1 MAVDMNNK
9 KVLITGATAGI
20 GKITALE
27 LAKMG
32 AQVVI
37 TGRNPQKTEAVAR
50 EISRL
55 AGNLDVD
62 YLVGDLSVQADMR
75 RLANEYRRRYDRLDV
90 LINNAAALFMRRQV
104 SADGLEMSLALNY
117 LAYFSLTLGLLDL
130 VKASDPARIINVTS
144 SAHRI
149 ARLSLDNLSMEKV
162 YIGLIAY
169 GRSKLMNVIFTY
181 ELARRLAGT
190 GVTANCLHPGLFSSD
205 LGSNN
210 KGLYRPAFYLYHR
223 IAAPP
228 EKGAE
233 TTIYLASSPEVEG
246 VSGKYFVHKR
256 AVTSSKSSYD
266 PAAGARLWEVSLKLV
281 NCDGSASKG
290 QGD

>member
-1 MAVDMNNK
+1 MAANMRNK

-20 GKITALE
+20 GKVAAQE

-50 EISRL
+50 EISQL
-55 AGNLDVD
+55 TGNPDVD
-62 YLVGDLSVQADMR
+62 YLVGDLSAQADVR
-75 RLANEYRRRYDRLDV
+75 RLAGEYRRRYDCLHV

-104 SADGLEMSLALNY
+104 SADGLEMSLALNH
-117 LAYFSLTLGLLDL
+117 LAYFSLTLELLDL
-130 VKASDPARIINVTS
+130 LKASAPARIINVTS

-149 ARLSLDNLSMEKV
+149 ARLNLDNLSMKKV
-162 YIGLIAY
+162 YIGLLAY
-169 GRSKLMNVIFTY
+169 GRSKLMNVVFTY

-190 GVTANCLHPGLFSSD
+190 GVTANCVHPGLFSSD

-223 IAAPP
+223 VAASP

-233 TTIYLASSPEVEG
+233 TSIYLASDPQVEG
-246 VSGKYFVHKR
+246 VSGRYFVHKR

-266 PAAGARLWEVSLKLV
+266 PAAGARLWEVSLKLI
-281 NCDGSASKG
+281 NDDGSGS
-290 QGD
+290 